1 MISRKSS
8 FGFVG
13 TILLA
18 VSILAGSANVV
29 AEVDSLETQVIR
41 YEDRVVDPRDWGA
54 FEGYF
59 GGNTSANGA
68 VRVSKGTINPG
79 EWPHPPHQHDAEEI
93 IHILSGEGT
102 WFLNGEELPA
112 SAGDMVFIA
121 SQDPHTLKNT
131 GMEPVEFLVI
141 FLAGPSDD

>member
-1 MISRKSS
+1 MIPRISS
-8 FGFVG
+8 FSLIG
-13 TILLA
+13 TILL
-18 VSILAGSANVV
+18 VGGILAASTHVV
-29 AEVDSLETQVIR
+29 AEDDSLETQVMR
-41 YEDRVVDPRDWGA
+41 YEDHVIDSRDWGA

-59 GGNTSANGA
+59 GGDTSANGA

-112 SAGDMVFIA
+112 TAGDMVFIA

-131 GMEPVEFLVI
+131 GTEPVEFLVI
-141 FLAGPSDD
+141 FLAGSGDD

>member
-1 MISRKSS
+1 MISRISF

-18 VSILAGSANVV
+18 VGILSASPS
-29 AEVDSLETQVIR
+29 AFADDDALDTQVMR
-41 YEDRVVDPRDWGA
+41 YEDRAIDPRDWGA

-59 GGNTSANGA
+59 GGDTSANGA

-131 GMEPVEFLVI
+131 GTEPVEFMVI
-141 FLAGPSDD
+141 FLAGDSDD